1 MNKKQFLEE
10 LEKNLHGLSKDDIEE
25 ILDDYKE
32 HFKVGKKNK
41 RKESEIAESLGDPK
55 EIARQAKEELKD
67 YNNKISIGNSFL
79 GLWDETKKTSRK
91 VWKNIKK
98 EIKSTKEKTK
108 EEKEKPTKKRK
119 AWKTVLLLS
128 LNIFIMFWIML
139 AFYITVFSLFIS
151 GISII
156 LSGIITTIVSL
167 FVLINPTD
175 FLLKNISLAGF
186 FGGIGI
192 ICLGIIWSLLSWK
205 LGKGL
210 SWLVKKYMN
219 STKGWTRK

>member
-10 LEKNLHGLSKDDIEE
+10 LEKNLSGLPKDDMEE

-41 RKESEIAESLGDPK
+41 RKESEIAKSLGDPK
-55 EIARQAKEELKD
+55 EIAKYAKEELKD
-67 YNNKISIGNSFL
+67 YNNNISIGTSFL
-79 GLWDETKKTSRK
+79 GLWDETKKISKK

-98 EIKSTKEKTK
+98 EINSTKEKAK
-108 EEKEKPTKKRK
+108 EEKEKPRKKRK
-119 AWKTVLLLS
+119 AWKTILLLS

-167 FVLINPTD
+167 FILINPTD
-175 FLLKNISLAGF
+175 FLLKNISLAGL

-192 ICLGIIWSLLSWK
+192 ISLGILWSLLSWK

-210 SWLVKKYMN
+210 SWLVKKYMK
-219 STKGWTRK
+219 STKRWTRK